1 MRARATTASERPG
14 GHNAPWRIIVEGAV
28 TGGARAHRCM
38 RFADQLHAQTLEL
51 ERSKYTADAIQAFYR
66 SSSSG
71 SCSGRGRALRR
82 ALRRALAVCVLAS
95 HDVCPL
101 RRALRRDPLAAPL
114 ATHHLDALLQRV
126 RAPAVPV
133 SAADGCSVTQ
143 LIVTPE
149 LRERCAQSAITCVLH
164 RQGEASS

>member
-28 TGGARAHRCM
+28 TWARAHRCM

-71 SCSGRGRALRR
+71 SCIIIIS
-82 ALRRALAVCVLAS
+82 
-95 HDVCPL
+95 
-101 RRALRRDPLAAPL
+101 
-114 ATHHLDALLQRV
+114 DALLQRV
-126 RAPAVPV
+126 RALAVPV
-133 SAADGCSVTQ
+133 SDLACPAGQ
-143 LIVTPE
+143 LITSITYANLGTSSGTCRRVPTTLPTRALIFEPRVSYRRSTP
-149 LRERCAQSAITCVLH
+149 
-164 RQGEASS
+164 